1 MAAPVGV
8 AETLPGLHTGA
19 MDTAGVRDALVTVL
33 ALPAIQTL
41 AATRLFTGP
50 MLSAAALST
59 DSCGAVRS
67 RPAFQTRLVPVN
79 VARIMSKKLIAR
91 STKLVATKSVIML
104 ITADSDLVLE
114 LRNGPVVSQL
124 LPVRTWVDHS

>member
-8 AETLPGLHTGA
+8 AEALPGLHTGA
-19 MDTAGVRDALVTVL
+19 MDAARVRDALVTVL

-59 DSCGAVRS
+59 DSCGAVGS
-67 RPAFQTRLVPVN
+67 GPAFQTCLVPVN
-79 VARIMSKKLIAR
+79 VAGVMSKELIAR
-91 STKLVATKSVIML
+91 PAKLVAAKSVVML
-104 ITADSDLVLE
+104 IAADSDLVLE
-114 LRNGPVVSQL
+114 LRDRPVVSQL
-124 LPVRTWVDHS
+124 LPVRTRVDHS

>member
-1 MAAPVGV
+1 MAAPVGI
-8 AETLPGLHTGA
+8 AEALPGLHTGA
-19 MDTAGVRDALVTVL
+19 MNAAGVRDAFVTVL

-41 AATRLFTGP
+41 AATRLFAGP

-67 RPAFQTRLVPVN
+67 GPAFQTCLVS
-79 VARIMSKKLIAR
+79 VAVTRIMSKKLVPW
-91 STKLVATKSVIML
+91 STKLVATESVIVL
-104 ITADSDLVLE
+104 IAADTDLVLE

-124 LPVRTWVDHS
+124 LPMRTWVDHS